1 MVWFF
6 NLTKENDFL
15 PKIVVLVRLITDCL
29 NQKVDVRKRVGGI
42 QLQLNWNFNKLVI
55 RRIVFNGSN
64 FVAKIDLLRNS
75 P

>member
-29 NQKVDVRKRVGGI
+29 NQKVDVRKRVDGI
-42 QLQLNWNFNKLVI
+42 QLQLN
-55 RRIVFNGSN
+55 
-64 FVAKIDLLRNS
+64 
-75 P
+75 